1 MRYALFWDFTQ
12 RSMVIPNET
21 IGSIGCPETSLRN
34 YQSTLSKIAE
44 ESGSQGNSS
53 STWENATF
61 FKNKMQS

>member
-53 STWENATF
+53 ST
-61 FKNKMQS
+61 